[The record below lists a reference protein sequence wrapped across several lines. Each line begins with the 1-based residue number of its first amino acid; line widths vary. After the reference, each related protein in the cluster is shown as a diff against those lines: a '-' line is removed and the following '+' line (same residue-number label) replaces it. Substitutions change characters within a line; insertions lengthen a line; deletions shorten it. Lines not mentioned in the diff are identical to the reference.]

1 MNREYIDDHH
11 IVARYLAHR
20 LSDAERSA
28 FEAYFLKHP
37 EMVEELEEAAQLKA
51 GLMRLRDTGELE
63 SLLKPKPWYRQRRL
77 YDLRGRFGGT
87 LAAAAIL
94 GVSAFLW
101 LNRHPVPS
109 GQWLAPTPASLMGPL
124 GRPLPAGGTYTIL
137 RTRGESTD
145 LDIELPASAQ
155 TLALR
160 VLPETMAQPAVY
172 RVTLYAVDGTELHE
186 VATVAGLTPAEDE
199 FVPVFL
205 DSSQVKKGRYR
216 LALEGVGSP
225 ASHSVFALRF
235 Y

>member
-20 LSDAERSA
+20 LSDAERNA

-63 SLLKPKPWYRQRRL
+63 SLLKPRPWYRQRRF

-109 GQWLAPTPASLMGPL
+109 EQWLAPTPASLLGPL

-172 RVTLYAVDGTELHE
+172 RITLYAVDGTELHE

-225 ASHSVFALRF
+225 ASRSVFALRF

>member
-11 IVARYLAHR
+11 IVARYLADR

-37 EMVEELEEAAQLKA
+37 EVVEELEEAAQLKA
-51 GLMRLRDTGELE
+51 GLMRLRDTGELA

-77 YDLRGRFGGT
+77 YSLRGRFGGT
-87 LAAAAIL
+87 LAAVVIF
-94 GVSAFLW
+94 GVGTFFW
-101 LNRHPVPS
+101 LNHHPVPP
-109 GQWLAPTPASLMGPL
+109 GQWLAPTPASLLGPL
-124 GRPLPAGGTYTIL
+124 GKPLPGGGTYTIL

-155 TLALR
+155 ALALR

-172 RVTLYAVDGTELHE
+172 RVTLYAVDGTELHQ

-199 FVPVFL
+199 FVPVFV

-216 LALEGVGSP
+216 LALESVGSP
-225 ASHSVFALRF
+225 TSRSVFALRF

>member
-1 MNREYIDDHH
+1 MNREYIDEHH

-37 EMVEELEEAAQLKA
+37 EIVEELEEAAQLKA
-51 GLMRLRDTGELE
+51 GLMRLRDTGELA
-63 SLLKPKPWYRQRRL
+63 SLLKPKPWYRQRRF

-87 LAAAAIL
+87 LAAVAIL
-94 GVSAFLW
+94 GVCTFLW
-101 LNRHPVPS
+101 LNRHAVPS
-109 GQWLAPTPASLMGPL
+109 GPWLSPTPASLLGPL
-124 GRPLPAGGTYTIL
+124 GKPLPAGGTYTIL

-145 LDIELPASAQ
+145 LDIELPASPQA
-155 TLALR
+155 LVLR

-172 RVTLYAVDGTELHE
+172 RVTLYAVEGTELRE

-199 FVPVFL
+199 FVPVFV

-225 ASHSVFALRF
+225 ASRSVFALRF